1 MSDVAHAAEAA
12 TAPNLLPQTALR
24 QAREQAGLALPTLAA
39 MLKVPVQRL
48 EALEEGRYHDLPD
61 TTFARALASS
71 VCRVLKT
78 DPAPVLAAL
87 PATAAVRLGT
97 AEGALNAPMPTRQAL
112 LLGGGGKAGPSRLPW
127 ANALAVLVV
136 VVAVMLWFLLP
147 PQAEAPV
154 AEPAAVP
161 ATAVEPVADPALPL
175 LSPAPAVVAAPGPS
189 VQGASPPSAPVAVP
203 DAAPAPVPAA
213 ATTPV
218 TATSAA
224 TTAADAAG
232 AALPDVGASP
242 QAATPGLLQLRA
254 RGASWVQV
262 TGASGRVLLQRG
274 LQAGEQ
280 VAFSSDLP
288 LTVVVGRADET
299 EVLVRGAALDLLPHT
314 RNNVARFE
322 VR

>member
-1 MSDVAHAAEAA
+1 A

-24 QAREQAGLALPTLAA
+24 QARERAGLALPALAA

-71 VCRVLKT
+71 VCRVLKI

-87 PATAAVRLGT
+87 PASAAVRLGHP
-97 AEGALNAPMPTRQAL
+97 ESALNAPMPTRQTP
-112 LLGGGGKAGPSRLPW
+112 LLGGGSAKVGPSRLPW

-136 VVAVMLWFLLP
+136 VVAVTLWFLLP
-147 PQAEAPV
+147 PQADTPV

-161 ATAVEPVADPALPL
+161 ATAVEPVADPALPV
-175 LSPAPAVVAAPGPS
+175 LSPASAVAVAPEPS
-189 VQGASPPSAPVAVP
+189 VQESNPLPAPVAVP
-203 DAAPAPVPAA
+203 DATPTPLLPTAIPPAAPTAAEAAGGAVPGLGTPAPPSGV
-213 ATTPV
+213 
-218 TATSAA
+218 
-224 TTAADAAG
+224 
-232 AALPDVGASP
+232 
-242 QAATPGLLQLRA
+242 LQLRA

-299 EVLVRGAALDLLPHT
+299 EVQVRG
-314 RNNVARFE
+314 
-322 VR
+322 